1 MDGGRAREDWG
12 RGYAPPARPWRGAP
26 PAGEF
31 VGVRMRAFTLAE
43 GGFPNAFQEC
53 VLFRV
58 SAYRLLPEQPR
69 NVAFVKTEKNMAEE
83 ITVLSNFLTLKTVLQ
98 FTSHSINTSI
108 KILVVSFSNH
118 FNCY

>member
-1 MDGGRAREDWG
+1 MGEG
-12 RGYAPPARPWRGAP
+12 RGRTGGGVTLRQSGRGGGGGGGS

-31 VGVRMRAFTLAE
+31 AGMSMRAFTLAE
-43 GGFPNAFQEC
+43 GGFLNAFQERG
-53 VLFRV
+53 LFRV
-58 SAYRLLPEQPR
+58 STHRLLPAQPR

-108 KILVVSFSNH
+108 KILVVSSFKSL
-118 FNCY
+118 